1 MAPARPEPP
10 ALCGVRGRAGLSL
23 AHRLRLQRPGPLRS
37 RPRALQDLSSALAR
51 GECSPAPRPPGG
63 GMGRRVGRRQARGSA
78 DSLAT
83 AAGRTPSVPENLT
96 RQILRERL
104 ADGEL
109 TPGEAISLRVDQ
121 TLLQDATGTM
131 ALMQF
136 EQLDVPRVQV
146 ERAVQYVDHN
156 VIQLDFKN
164 PDDHRML
171 QALCRRYGIDY
182 SRPGNGIC
190 HYVHIERYAKPGGI
204 LVGAD
209 SHTTTSGALGMIA
222 IGAGGLDVAVAM
234 AGYPYEIACP
244 EVVEVRLEGALARPW
259 VQAKDVILELLR
271 RLTASGGKDKVFEF
285 TGPGTADLSVPER
298 GTIANMIAELGATSA
313 VFPPDKSTRDWL
325 RRQQREDDFEQVGPE
340 EGCEYDE
347 RVEIDLAE
355 LGPLVAK
362 PQNPDNVVPV
372 EEVAGTP
379 IEQVCI
385 GSSVNSAYTDLALP
399 GAVLAAGDGREVH
412 ERVTATATP
421 GSRQILVA
429 IAEAGVYRQ
438 LVEGGVRMLEPV
450 CGPCVGMGQAPPSD
464 ANSLRTF
471 NRNFPGRSGT
481 PDDSVYLCSPAVAAV
496 SMLHGEIRDPREYGE
511 PPELLEMPELKP
523 YVDDVHIFEP
533 APEDE
538 ADSIEVP
545 RGPNIKPPPEHVP
558 MDDSISA
565 KVATVQEDNISTGD
579 LAPDGVIVMSYRS
592 NIPAISEYTFQH
604 RDPEFRKR
612 MHEWG
617 EGFIVGGHNYGQ
629 GSSREHAALAPLQL
643 GVKAVFAKSFARIHR
658 RNLVAQGILA
668 LTFKD
673 ESDYD
678 RAEVGQTWCLP
689 NVKEELE
696 GGSDEITVK
705 IEDTGDEFAV
715 THDFAPKE
723 REILVEGGLL
733 HYLREHGREAA
744 VA

>member
-1 MAPARPEPP
+1 M
-10 ALCGVRGRAGLSL
+10 
-23 AHRLRLQRPGPLRS
+23 
-37 RPRALQDLSSALAR
+37 
-51 GECSPAPRPPGG
+51 
-63 GMGRRVGRRQARGSA
+63 
-78 DSLAT
+78 
-83 AAGRTPSVPENLT
+83 PENLT

-104 ADGEL
+104 VEGEL
-109 TPGEAISLRVDQ
+109 TPGEAVSLRVDQ

-136 EQLDVPRVQV
+136 EQLDVLRVQV

-234 AGYPYEIACP
+234 AGHPYEIACP
-244 EVVEVRLEGALARPW
+244 EVVEVWLEGTLRRPW

-271 RLTASGGKDKVFEF
+271 RLSVRGGKNKVFEF
-285 TGPGTADLSVPER
+285 TGPGTRDLSVPER
-298 GTIANMIAELGATSA
+298 GTIANMIAELGATAA
-313 VFPPDKSTRDWL
+313 VFPPDRSTLDWL
-325 RRQQREDDFEQVGPE
+325 RRQQREEDFTELGPE
-340 EGCEYDE
+340 PGSAYDD

-372 EEVAGTP
+372 EEVTGTP
-379 IEQVCI
+379 VEQVCI
-385 GSSVNSAYTDLALP
+385 GSSVNSAYVDLALP
-399 GAVLAAGDGREVH
+399 GAILADRDGQLVH

-429 IAEAGVYRQ
+429 IAESGVYRQ

-450 CGPCVGMGQAPPSD
+450 CGPCVGMGQAPPSN

-481 PDDSVYLCSPAVAAV
+481 PNDSVYLCSPAVAAV
-496 SMLHGEIRDPREYGE
+496 SMLHGEIRDPREYGD
-511 PPELLEMPELKP
+511 PPPLLEMPTLQP
-523 YVDDVHIFEP
+523 YVDDRHIFPP
-533 APEDE
+533 APIDE
-538 ADSIEVP
+538 ADEIEIP
-545 RGPNIKPPPEHVP
+545 RGPNIKTPPEHTP
-558 MDDSISA
+558 LEEELSA
-565 KVATVQEDNISTGD
+565 RIATVQPDNISTGD

-592 NIPAISEYTFQH
+592 NIPAIAEFTFQH
-604 RDPEFRKR
+604 RDPEFRRR
-612 MHEWG
+612 MQEWG
-617 EGFIVGGHNYGQ
+617 AGFIVGGHNYGQ

-643 GVKAVFAKSFARIHR
+643 GVRAVFAKSFARIHR

-668 LTFKD
+668 LTFEL

-678 RAEVGQTWCLP
+678 RARVGDTWTLP
-689 NVKEELE
+689 AVRQELAN
-696 GGSDEITVK
+696 GADEIGVR
-705 IEDTGDEFAV
+705 IEESGDEFTVA
-715 THDFAPKE
+715 HDFAPKE
-723 REILVEGGLL
+723 REILLSGGLL
-733 HYLREHGREAA
+733 HYLKEQAA
-744 VA
+744 A

>member
-1 MAPARPEPP
+1 
-10 ALCGVRGRAGLSL
+10 
-23 AHRLRLQRPGPLRS
+23 
-37 RPRALQDLSSALAR
+37 
-51 GECSPAPRPPGG
+51 
-63 GMGRRVGRRQARGSA
+63 
-78 DSLAT
+78 
-83 AAGRTPSVPENLT
+83 VPDNLT
-96 RQILRERL
+96 RQILREHL
-104 ADGEL
+104 VDGEL
-109 TPGEAISLRVDQ
+109 TPGEAISLKVDQ

-136 EQLDVPRVQV
+136 EQLEVPRVKV

-171 QALCRRYGIDY
+171 QALCRRYGIHY

-190 HYVHIERYAKPGGI
+190 HYVHIERYARPGGI

-234 AGYPYEIACP
+234 AGHPYEISCP
-244 EVVEVRLEGALARPW
+244 EVVEVRLENTLPRPW

-271 RLTASGGKDKVFEF
+271 RLSVSGGKNKVFEF
-285 TGPGTADLSVPER
+285 TGPGTRDLSVPER

-313 VFPPDKSTRDWL
+313 VFPPDDNTREWL
-325 RRQQREDDFEQVGPE
+325 RRQQREDDFAEMGPE
-340 EGCEYDE
+340 EACEYDD

-385 GSSVNSAYTDLALP
+385 GSSVNSAYFDLALP
-399 GAVLAAGDGREVH
+399 GAVLAAGDGQEVH

-429 IAEAGVYRQ
+429 IAESGVYRQ

-481 PDDSVYLCSPAVAAV
+481 PDDQVYLCSPAVAAA
-496 SMLHGEIRDPREYGE
+496 SMLHGEIRDPRDLGD

-523 YVDDVHIFEP
+523 YVDDRHIFPP
-533 APEDE
+533 AREDE
-538 ADSIEVP
+538 AEQIEIP
-545 RGPNIKPPPEHVP
+545 RGPNIKTPPEHSP
-558 MDDSISA
+558 LEDELSA
-565 KVATVQEDNISTGD
+565 KVATVQPDNISTGD

-592 NIPAISEYTFQH
+592 NIPAIAEFTFQH
-604 RDPEFRKR
+604 RDKDFRKR
-612 MHEWG
+612 MQEWG
-617 EGFIVGGHNYGQ
+617 SGFIVGGHNYGQ

-643 GVKAVFAKSFARIHR
+643 GVRAVFAKSFARIHR

-668 LTFKD
+668 LTFAD

-678 RAEVGQTWCLP
+678 RAEVGQTWVLP
-689 NVKEELE
+689 RARDELAD
-696 GGSDEITVK
+696 GADEITVR
-705 IEDTGDEFAV
+705 IEDSGDEFAV
-715 THDFAPKE
+715 THDFAAKE
-723 REILVEGGLL
+723 REILLHGGLL
-733 HYLREHGREAA
+733 SYLKQQRAA
-744 VA
+744 A